1 MFMNY
6 LIYGSS
12 FHFIDE
18 EIAKIVQDQPK
29 SVYNLD
35 ETPLEEILED
45 VSYESMFVE
54 NKIIVLKNL
63 SSIVNAK
70 KENEERLA
78 RLCDYLRSPNEH
90 ITLIF
95 INYEKI
101 PSKGALKELLSL
113 LKVIETP
120 IITKPYELSKIF
132 GEVIRKA
139 GYTISSNDLDVFC
152 EKCVSNYDIALNEF
166 NKLRAIKKDYRIT
179 TADIEEHISNY
190 NTDNL
195 FSFKDAVLS
204 RNISLAANML
214 DNLEA
219 SKMELV
225 PIVVMLAKEFQ
236 TLYNIKLL
244 ALRRLTNDQIGNEL
258 NKMHPYRVKLLR
270 EASIKYTEIELER
283 LILELCNM
291 DLKIVSEDNLG
302 FDELRKFLLLL

>member
-63 SSIVNAK
+63 SCIVNAK

-78 RLCDYLRSPNEH
+78 RLCDYLRNPNEH

-204 RNISLAANML
+204 RNISLAADML

-270 EASIKYTEIELER
+270 EASNKYTEVELER
-283 LILELCNM
+283 LILELCNL